1 MKNKLIIA
9 ITTILIFTAGVATAN
24 AEDFW
29 IGHQNNVNTSNNL
42 DKIASKLSKY
52 KSQVNTLNDAINALK
67 AKNNDL
73 TVQLNNSSAATQVQI
88 QQKIDEGN
96 AKVAEKQKEVDA
108 KQATIDDLTKQL
120 NTGDADIHQAKAEA
134 QSLDDKSSSLAGE

>member
-1 MKNKLIIA
+1 MKNKIIIA
-9 ITTILIFTAGVATAN
+9 ITTILIFTAGFVTAN
-24 AEDFW
+24 AGDFW

-67 AKNNDL
+67 VKNNDL
-73 TVQLNNSSAATQVQI
+73 TVQLNNSSAATQAQI

-108 KQATIDDLTKQL
+108 KQATIDDLTKRL
-120 NTGDADIHQAKAEA
+120 SSNNADINQAKVEA